1 MNIFAMHPS
10 RIFLSLALSSAL
22 FIARSAFA
30 TEPVLP
36 GVAAAMQEI
45 VAKSE
50 IAGAVTVV
58 VTKDKMLHL
67 ESTGSAD
74 SRHEC
79 HFLLFRGSARGVR
92 LTILRQAAS
101 DSV

>member
-1 MNIFAMHPS
+1 MHPS

-30 TEPVLP
+30 AESGLP

-45 VAKSE
+45 VAKNE

-58 VTKDKMLHL
+58 VTKDKVLHI
-67 ESTGSAD
+67 ERTGLAD
-74 SRHEC
+74 VASKRAMTPDA
-79 HFLLFRGSARGVR
+79 LFW
-92 LTILRQAAS
+92 IAS
-101 DSV
+101 MTKPITGTAVLMPKDD